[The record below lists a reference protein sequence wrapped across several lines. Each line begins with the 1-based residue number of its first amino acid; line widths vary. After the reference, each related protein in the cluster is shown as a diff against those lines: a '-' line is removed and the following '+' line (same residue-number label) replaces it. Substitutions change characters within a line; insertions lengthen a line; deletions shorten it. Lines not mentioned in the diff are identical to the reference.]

1 MDNIRSL
8 IESGQGSISF
18 TVTAEALRAYGIA
31 IAQEVL
37 NAQPQEDKT
46 ELLTVEEAGD
56 LLKASRTA
64 LWRWEKKGILK
75 PIKIGRSVR
84 YRKSDLE
91 ALVAKKKGGFNAQPQ
106 EDKTELLTV
115 EEAGEVLAPAPTPKH
130 VHGLAGIASLFGCS
144 IPTAYRIKKSGII
157 DAAITQI
164 GRKIVVDAPKA
175 LELAGKKKGGRDE

>member
-18 TVTAEALRAYGIA
+18 TVTPEALRAYGIA

-37 NAQPQEDKT
+37 NAQAKAKDSDAI
-46 ELLTVEEAGD
+46 LLTVEEAGE

-91 ALVAKKKGGFNAQPQ
+91 ELAKKKG
-106 EDKTELLTV
+106 
-115 EEAGEVLAPAPTPKH
+115 
-130 VHGLAGIASLFGCS
+130 
-144 IPTAYRIKKSGII
+144 
-157 DAAITQI
+157 
-164 GRKIVVDAPKA
+164 
-175 LELAGKKKGGRDE
+175 

>member
-37 NAQPQEDKT
+37 
-46 ELLTVEEAGD
+46 
-56 LLKASRTA
+56 
-64 LWRWEKKGILK
+64 
-75 PIKIGRSVR
+75 
-84 YRKSDLE
+84 
-91 ALVAKKKGGFNAQPQ
+91 NAQPQ